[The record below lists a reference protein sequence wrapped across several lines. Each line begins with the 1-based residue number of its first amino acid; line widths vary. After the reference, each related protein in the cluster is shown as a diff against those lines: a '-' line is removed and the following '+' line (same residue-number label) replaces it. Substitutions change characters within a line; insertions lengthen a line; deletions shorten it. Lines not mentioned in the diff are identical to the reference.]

1 MASFHQQTKQATA
14 KMMQD
19 MTTVIQNT
27 VVRTVSR
34 IVINSPVDTGLF
46 KGSYRWTQG
55 SQDRTIPT
63 TLDKQG
69 VQTINAAVS
78 GIKQWDMSQ
87 IGYLQ
92 NNQPYAIPLENGHS
106 KQNAYMVRSAAQ
118 AAPMIASEEARKV
131 KGGN

>member
-1 MASFHQQTKQATA
+1 MASFHQQTMQATER
-14 KMMQD
+14 MMQD
-19 MTTVIQNT
+19 MTTVIKNT

-46 KGSYRWTQG
+46 KGSYRWTQVA
-55 SQDRTIPT
+55 QDRTIPT

-69 VQTINAAVS
+69 VQTINAAVA
-78 GIKQWDMSQ
+78 GIRQWDLNQ

-106 KQNAYMVRSAAQ
+106 EQNAYMVRSAVQ
-118 AAPMIASEEARKV
+118 AAPMIASEEARRI